1 MRAEVLESPREKE
14 REMSATVAV
23 NTPTTTTEPL
33 TTAEVEKVTRRT
45 VDRILTSFGVVAAVA
60 FAVAGSLLLWGAN
73 FSNDYVHKEL
83 ASQHVAFPAAAAL
96 KAEGRTDLVR
106 FAGQN
111 VTNGHQAQAYA
122 GYINGH
128 LKEIGGGKTYSQID
142 DRGAQAAA
150 DAAKASGA
158 SNAAQLQAK
167 ADALHAQRDT
177 MFKGET
183 LRGLLLSSYA
193 WWTVG
198 RIAFFAAIGAFAAAA
213 MMGVLDIL
221 GWVHLRRLHS

>member
-1 MRAEVLESPREKE
+1 MG
-14 REMSATVAV
+14 ATIAV
-23 NTPTTTTEPL
+23 NNPSKAEPVTEPVVR
-33 TTAEVEKVTRRT
+33 TITRRT
-45 VDRILTSFGVVAAVA
+45 VDTILTGFGLVATVA
-60 FAVAGSLLLWGAN
+60 FAVAGGLLLWGAN

-83 ASQHVAFPAAAAL
+83 ASQHVTFPAAADL
-96 KAEGRTDLVR
+96 KAEGRTDLLK
-106 FAGQN
+106 FAGQD

-122 GYINGH
+122 SYINGH

-150 DAAKASGA
+150 DAARESGA
-158 SNAAQLQAK
+158 PKAEVAKLQAK

-177 MFKGET
+177 LFKGET

-198 RIAFFAAIGAFAAAA
+198 RIAFFAAVGAFAAAA
-213 MMGVLDIL
+213 LMGVLDIL
-221 GWVHLRRLHS
+221 GWMHLRRLHS

>member
-1 MRAEVLESPREKE
+1 
-14 REMSATVAV
+14 MSATVAI
-23 NTPTTTTEPL
+23 NTPTTAEPM
-33 TTAEVEKVTRRT
+33 TAAQVERVTRRT

-73 FSNDYVHKEL
+73 FSSDYVHKEL
-83 ASQHVAFPAAAAL
+83 ASQHVAFPAAADL
-96 KAEGRTDLVR
+96 KAEGRSDLVK

-128 LKEIGGGKTYSQID
+128 LQEIGQGKTYSQID

-150 DAAKASGA
+150 DAAKKSGA
-158 SNAAQLQAK
+158 SNAAALQAK

-177 MFKGET
+177 LFKGET

-198 RIAFFAAIGAFAAAA
+198 RIAFFAAIGAFLAAAV
-213 MMGVLDIL
+213 MGVLDIL
-221 GWVHLRRLHS
+221 GWMHLRRLHS